1 MENDV
6 NTIINM
12 AKALRLLGFM
22 ETALTVGIIAF
33 TVFRII
39 SGIREIRETNN

>member
-1 MENDV
+1 MASDV
-6 NTIINM
+6 STIINM
-12 AKALRLLGFM
+12 SKALRLLSFM

-39 SGIREIRETNN
+39 SGIREIRDQ

>member
-1 MENDV
+1 MKMLSDV
-6 NTIINM
+6 STVINM
-12 AKALRLLGFM
+12 AKVLRLLGFL

-39 SGIREIRETNN
+39 SGIREIKE